1 MKLILS
7 LGFRNLFRQK
17 RRTILLGAAM
27 AFGMMILVIAN
38 SFALGI
44 SDNLFNR
51 MIVYMAGHVE
61 ISIMKES
68 KQWERIIR
76 DKERFISLISKN
88 IPDIRQIEES
98 VGILTN
104 AIGNGKSELSFIV
117 GQDNNTGMI
126 NYFKQFLIDGSIDE
140 YVKGNKENP
149 AIFYEDKAKALAV
162 KVGDTVKISLKTI
175 TGQVQSARLTVTAII
190 RSSNMFQSMAVFVK
204 LPTVK
209 QLLNIRPYETAALQV
224 NFKKINNPRFVIEQ
238 ADKLYKLLT
247 PEIAMIYG
255 TASAKKVSERAT
267 ILGFFNSEQEM
278 TLLKKNIT
286 MHKGIIPDSKSKG
299 KAMISAKLAEK
310 LGIKTGDTF
319 NYSYK
324 TKFENKTIE
333 NTYITAGVFSSKKI
347 PAENIILLNENE
359 FYKTYLENLPA
370 PVDEQSDA
378 RRSGAYIPKKT
389 DALYSVFSPE
399 WKLLPRTSDAD
410 TLQKKMLDM
419 QKTKWKGPWLDVR
432 TMYESASQVIK
443 LENALRLITLIAV
456 IILFFIILIGVINSL
471 RMTIRERT
479 REIGTV
485 RAIGMQRK
493 DVRNLFIVET
503 ILLSLFACIAGI
515 ILGIILMKLATLITI
530 NTNSV
535 FSILLVDRHLYFTP
549 SAVSI
554 IINVALILLISGF
567 TAFFPA
573 QRAAKLSAADALR
586 HYE

>member
-17 RRTILLGAAM
+17 RRTILLGAAIG
-27 AFGMMILVIAN
+27 FGMMILVIAN

-51 MIVYMAGHVE
+51 MIVYMSGHIE
-61 ISIMKES
+61 ISIIKDS
-68 KQWERIIR
+68 KQWERVIR
-76 DKERFISLISKN
+76 DKERFISLINKN
-88 IPDIRQIEES
+88 IPDIRKIEES

-104 AIGNGKSELSFIV
+104 VIGNGKSELSFVV
-117 GQDNNTGMI
+117 GAENDTEMI
-126 NYFKQFLIDGSIDE
+126 NYYKQFLIDGSIDE

-149 AIFYEDKAKALAV
+149 TILYEDKAKALAV
-162 KVGDTVKISLKTI
+162 KVGDTVKISMKTI
-175 TGQVQSARLTVTAII
+175 TGQMQSARLTVVATI

-204 LPTVK
+204 LSTVK
-209 QLLNIRPYETAALQV
+209 QLLNIRSFETAALQV
-224 NFKKINNPRFVIEQ
+224 NFKKINDPRFVIEQ

-247 PEIAMIYG
+247 PEIAVIYG
-255 TASAKKVSERAT
+255 TVSAGKVNENAT
-267 ILGFFNSEQEM
+267 VLGFFNSKDEM
-278 TLLKKNIT
+278 DLFKKNIT
-286 MHKGIIPDSKSKG
+286 IQKGDIPDAKYGKKALIGSKF
-299 KAMISAKLAEK
+299 AER
-310 LGIKTGDTF
+310 LGIKAGDSFKYT
-319 NYSYK
+319 YK

-333 NTYITAGVFSSKKI
+333 NLYTVAGVFKTKSI
-347 PAENIILLNENE
+347 PADNVILLNEND
-359 FYKTYLENLPA
+359 FYKTYLENLPE
-370 PVDEQSDA
+370 PVNES
-378 RRSGAYIPKKT
+378 SGAYIPKKT

-399 WKLLPRTSDAD
+399 WKLLPRTSDAE
-410 TLQKKMLDM
+410 TLQKKLMDM

-493 DVRNLFIVET
+493 DVRNLFIIET
-503 ILLSLFACIAGI
+503 LLLSLFACIAGI
-515 ILGIILMKLATLITI
+515 VLGIIIMKLTGLITI
-530 NTNSV
+530 NTNSI
-535 FSILLVDRHLYFTP
+535 FSILLVDKHLYFTP
-549 SAVSI
+549 DAGSI
-554 IINVALILLISGF
+554 IGNVVLILLISGF

-573 QRAAKLSAADALR
+573 RRAAKLSAADALR

>member
-17 RRTILLGAAM
+17 RRTILLGAAI

-51 MIVYMAGHVE
+51 MIVYMSGHME
-61 ISIMKES
+61 ISMMKDS
-68 KQWERIIR
+68 RQWERVIR
-76 DKERFISLISKN
+76 DKDRFISIIKKN
-88 IPDIRQIEES
+88 IPDIKQVEES
-98 VGILTN
+98 VSIMTN
-104 AIGNGKSELSFIV
+104 AIGNRKSEFTIIV
-117 GQDNNTGMI
+117 GAENNTEMM
-126 NYFKQFLIDGSIDE
+126 NYYKQFLIEGSIDD
-140 YVKGNKENP
+140 YINGKIENP
-149 AIFYEDKAKALAV
+149 VILYDAKAKGLAV
-162 KVGDTVKISLKTI
+162 KAGDTIKISLKTV
-175 TGQVQSARLTVTAII
+175 TGQMQTARLTVAAII
-190 RSSNMFQSMAVFVK
+190 RSANMFQSMAAFVELK
-204 LPTVK
+204 TVK
-209 QLLNIRPYETAALQV
+209 QLLNLKPYETAALQV
-224 NFKKINNPRFVIEQ
+224 NFKKINDPRFVIEQ

-247 PEIAMIYG
+247 PEIAIIYG
-255 TASAKKVSERAT
+255 NAISKKTNESATV
-267 ILGFFNSEQEM
+267 LGFFNNEQEM
-278 TLLKKNIT
+278 ALLKKNIT
-286 MHKGIIPDSKSKG
+286 IQKGAIPDKKSGK

-310 LGIKTGDTF
+310 LGIKTGDAF
-319 NYSYK
+319 KYSYK

-333 NTYITAGVFSSKKI
+333 NEYIVAAVFNSKKI

-370 PVDEQSDA
+370 PPAENRGV
-378 RRSGAYIPKKT
+378 YIPNKT
-389 DALYSVFSPE
+389 DVLYSVFSPE
-399 WKLLPRTSDAD
+399 WKLLPRTPDAE
-410 TLQKKMLDM
+410 TLQKKMTDM

-443 LENALRLITLIAV
+443 LEGALRLITLIAV

-485 RAIGMQRK
+485 RAIGMQTK
-493 DVRNLFIVET
+493 DVRNLFITET
-503 ILLSLFACIAGI
+503 LLLSLLACIAGI
-515 ILGIILMKLATLITI
+515 ILGIIIMKLTGLITI
-530 NTNSV
+530 DTSSI
-535 FSILLVDRHLYFTP
+535 FSILLVDKHLYFMP

-554 IINVALILLISGF
+554 TIYVILILLISGF

-573 QRAAKLSAADALR
+573 RRAAKLSAADALR